1 LKLRTDFLR
10 RFYKQASFPF
20 LEAKRKIREHEEPF
34 NDPPF
39 DDSGD
44 PPYLKEWEEADE
56 AVEVLGQACVSFL
69 SGSLKL
75 FLNESEQEFR
85 KFYGPL
91 PEKDASTFKK
101 HGFVTGYQHWFASMG
116 INMEDSRVD
125 ISVVSE
131 IVYTRNM
138 AEHHNSIGSMQL
150 SQDESAQKKFP
161 RPFFANPIEDGIF
174 AQQLEEDPDAAMFGG
189 LLSVQPEKLHAAI
202 DAVEKLCDWLEP
214 QWRIGPKKLPPEPQE
229 QRSWKGD

>member
-1 LKLRTDFLR
+1 MCHRLCDPILTSIHRVQFAVMDVLFFLKLRTDFLR
-10 RFYKQASFPF
+10 RFYKQALFPF

-56 AVEVLGQACVSFL
+56 AIEVLGQACVSFL

-91 PEKDASTFKK
+91 PEKDASTFKR
-101 HGFVTGYQHWFASMG
+101 HGSVTGYQHWFASVG

-125 ISVVSE
+125 INVISE
-131 IVYTRNM
+131 IVYTRHM

-150 SQDESAQKKFP
+150 PQDESARKKFP
-161 RPFFANPIEDGIF
+161 VHSSRIRSKTGSSP
-174 AQQLEEDPDAAMFGG
+174 AA
-189 LLSVQPEKLHAAI
+189 
-202 DAVEKLCDWLEP
+202 
-214 QWRIGPKKLPPEPQE
+214 
-229 QRSWKGD
+229 